1 MTLLQTSPAHEALD
15 AQKIS
20 GGGTSSSGHW
30 SFDTQRQD
38 VAGTLSPAHS
48 HRDAQSTRGGGTSSS
63 DHEDVDTQC
72 FDVAGTLSPAHSV
85 FDTHRPRGGGNS
97 SHPTMSLP
105 VPMAR
110 TSGENTSAGDQR
122 GIGTHG
128 AFVAGSTSVSQN
140 TRDAHCLGADGSFS
154 PAHRTSDTHGRL
166 GGGAFLRDPYLAL
179 LSDSLNDLEGI
190 RIATENRVRQLTRTE
205 ADEDGVMR
213 GFGLDERSPEVAV
226 AQALAAQL
234 LDAERA
240 ATKALEKQMK
250 RHPLYPWVEAQKGV
264 GKKQA
269 ARLIAVIG
277 DPYWNDLH
285 DRPRTV
291 SELWAWCGYSVVG
304 GRAQQHTRGQ
314 QSNWSSEAKMRTF
327 NIAASCVKSKGHY
340 RDVYDVGRIKYADA
354 THHVECKRC
363 GPKGH
368 PAEPGSPLSLGHQ
381 HARALRLVSKEILK
395 DLWSLARDIHEAVA

>member
-1 MTLLQTSPAHEALD
+1 MTITQTSPAYIVCD
-15 AQKIS
+15 AQS
-20 GGGTSSSGHW
+20 STGGGTSSSNQKDR
-30 SFDTQRQD
+30 DTQFSN
-38 VAGTLSPAHS
+38 VAGTLSPAHWS
-48 HRDAQSTRGGGTSSS
+48 RD
-63 DHEDVDTQC
+63 DHP
-72 FDVAGTLSPAHSV
+72 AG
-85 FDTHRPRGGGNS
+85 GGGNS
-97 SHPTMSLP
+97 SHPTMSEA
-105 VPMAR
+105 VPIPR
-110 TSGENTSAGDQR
+110 SSDENTSAGDQR
-122 GIGTHG
+122 GIGTHWDI
-128 AFVAGSTSVSQN
+128 VAGSTSVSHH
-140 TRDAHCLGADGSFS
+140 TRDAQCQVADGSFS
-154 PAHRTSDTHGRL
+154 PAHVGCDTHMRF

-190 RIATENRVRQLTRTE
+190 RIATENRVRQLTRAE
-205 ADEDGVMR
+205 ADKDGVVR

-234 LDAERA
+234 LDAERT

-269 ARLIAVIG
+269 ARLIAIIG